1 MLELIKAALWP
12 AIALIAI
19 ILFYSPIRSVLDN
32 VASRASDIQQI
43 KLGSLE
49 LSIKVSDLPIPDS
62 ETARAIVKLNDD
74 TVVEL
79 LFSTGEQGRSRCYNS
94 DPLETDNYY
103 VIDEQLSSS
112 LLITLTKQA
121 SPQEWCKNEHAI
133 ALTTL
138 GTKVKDYLLKLLM
151 SQIRKSG
158 YSGSPG

>member
-49 LSIKVSDLPIPDS
+49 LSIKVGDLPIPDS
-62 ETARAIVKLNDD
+62 ETARAIVKLNDE
-74 TVVEL
+74 TLIEL
-79 LFSTGEQGRSRCYNS
+79 LSSTGKDVTGRCYS
-94 DPLETDNYY
+94 DPLETDDHYA
-103 VIDEQLSSS
+103 IDTQLSSHI
-112 LLITLTKQA
+112 LITLSKQA
-121 SPQEWCKNEHAI
+121 SPPEWCKNQYAI

-138 GTKVKDYLLKLLM
+138 GTKVKDYLLKLLTT
-151 SQIRKSG
+151 QTRKSA
-158 YSGSPG
+158 YSGSAG